1 MDKHEIFRYS
11 CVDAGN
17 IPARQGLHVAAPPFW
32 LKKPSNCE
40 IQKWLLNVQQ
50 SRKISKNIG
59 VLIWIAGLWFQT
71 PFLSIPALMM
81 TPIDWVFFGLNSQ
94 SWHRVIVSSGQT
106 KVFGAF
112 SPWAPQILRDLQHH
126 HDRPW
131 RSHVDDWFQGLK
143 GLKGRPIPSSR
154 QRWWQS
160 WETSAQMP
168 GQCGGQ
174 GEFVSDQWA
183 GAMTG
188 ICYFWDD
195 VCFWWHTI
203 LYLEFSLV

>member
-1 MDKHEIFRYS
+1 MRYS
-11 CVDAGN
+11 D
-17 IPARQGLHVAAPPFW
+17 IPLYMQGISPQDMAYMSRRLHFW

-50 SRKISKNIG
+50 NRKISKNIG

-71 PFLSIPALMM
+71 PFLSIPPLMM

-94 SWHRVIVSSGQT
+94 SWHRVIVTRSWGWTNKGLLGFLTLGSPDFKGSST
-106 KVFGAF
+106 
-112 SPWAPQILRDLQHH
+112 PPTD
-126 HDRPW
+126 HDDPMW
-131 RSHVDDWFQGLK
+131 IWFQ

-183 GAMTG
+183 GAEGRKGYVTR
-188 ICYFWDD
+188 DD

-203 LYLEFSLV
+203 LYLDFSLV